1 MNKRLKKLSKEDIKK
16 IILWLEDYYY
26 VCSYKHQDYPENIDD
41 LPTITDKLK
50 TYDKKEKNK

>member
-1 MNKRLKKLSKEDIKK
+1 MNKRLKKLSQEDIEK

-41 LPTITDKLK
+41 LPTVTDKLK
-50 TYDKKEKNK
+50 TYFIN